1 MGNIHAS
8 FYIIAISKNVRKFNF
23 VVAIFTNC
31 YHFFLVTATTISPPK
46 ASNAS
51 VAKFYGS
58 LNISVP
64 ITARMSP
71 KAKVLVYYVT
81 EDGEIVSDEVTL
93 KIQSCTANS
102 VSITV
107 VCLCSVVGG
116 IVYRVGEKPSS
127 LL

>member
-1 MGNIHAS
+1 M
-8 FYIIAISKNVRKFNF
+8 
-23 VVAIFTNC
+23 VVIVTNC
-31 YHFFLVTATTISPPK
+31 YYLLLVIATTPSPPK

-107 VCLCSVVGG
+107 VYICM
-116 IVYRVGEKPSS
+116 
-127 LL
+127 